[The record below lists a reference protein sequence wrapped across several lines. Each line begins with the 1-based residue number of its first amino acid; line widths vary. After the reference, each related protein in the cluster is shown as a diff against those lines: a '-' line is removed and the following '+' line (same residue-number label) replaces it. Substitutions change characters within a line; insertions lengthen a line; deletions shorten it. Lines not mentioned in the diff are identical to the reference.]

1 MFRHSKKV
9 KDHWS
14 NEIFDLITAGENER
28 SKQFRE
34 NIRQYNSV
42 ISFVPFGSQITY

>member
-1 MFRHSKKV
+1 MVLAEWRL
-9 KDHWS
+9 S
-14 NEIFDLITAGENER
+14 NEIFDLITGENEK

-34 NIRQYNSV
+34 NICQYNSV